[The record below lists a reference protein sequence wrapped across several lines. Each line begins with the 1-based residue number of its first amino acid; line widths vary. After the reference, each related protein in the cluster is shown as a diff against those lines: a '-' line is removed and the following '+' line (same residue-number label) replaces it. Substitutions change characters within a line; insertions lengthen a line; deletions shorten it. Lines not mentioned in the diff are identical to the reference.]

1 MTRPKVSSHRST
13 PTETDYAAAVSAMV
27 RSVQGTHDLTDKE
40 LADRVGCDAQTIAN
54 ARNRKGKL
62 NPVTLVRFDHEFGAG
77 TVDPVLGLA
86 GARSVSAETAAGI
99 EALPPLA
106 ASVHSIAAAMSAVS
120 PGGAAITHREL
131 LEMMPVLVVAQEAIT
146 ALVQRGH
153 DLQRG
158 VAA

>member
-1 MTRPKVSSHRST
+1 MTGPNVSLHRST
-13 PTETDYAAAVSAMV
+13 PTESSYAAAVSAMV
-27 RSVQGTHDLTDKE
+27 RAVQSAHDLTDKE
-40 LADRVGCDAQTIAN
+40 LAERVGCDAQTIAN

-77 TVDPVLGLA
+77 TIDPVMALA
-86 GARSVSAETAAGI
+86 SARSVSAETAAGV

-131 LEMMPVLVVAQEAIT
+131 LEMMPVLVTAQAAIT
-146 ALVQRGH
+146 ALIQRGH
-153 DLQRG
+153 DLQRE